1 MGGNVFKDNK
11 RMESKQEF
19 YSVYGKQHKF
29 LSSNNI
35 HEFIE
40 LPRQIE
46 SKTSFGDMDLVV
58 NINKLE
64 TYKSKLIAAGYPVSR
79 NGIVLS
85 YQTPEKYQIDL
96 IGIDKNKLNYALRY
110 FSFGDHGNILG
121 KLISY
126 HFSLKHSFN
135 GLYYSFVKD
144 SGNFKNNIFLSL
156 DYVDALDLLGLSH
169 YKFIE
174 GFATEEEIFEW
185 IYESPLM
192 NTEIY
197 SFDKMTN
204 RDATRDRKRKFYNS
218 WLDFLKTKEPKVVER
233 LTKEERDNIL
243 EKNFEGFKQ
252 VKDSLEMHYKL
263 LCEYREKFNGN
274 IVKEISGFEGKKL
287 GNLMKNLKELL
298 PEYKV
303 RHMTSEEVKDFI
315 KNQLTFNLLIAIDEN
330 DLP

>member
-1 MGGNVFKDNK
+1 MNMGGNVFKDNK

-35 HEFIE
+35 YEFIE

-64 TYKSKLIAAGYPVSR
+64 TYKSKLIAAGYPVSC

-96 IGIDKNKLNYALRY
+96 IGIGKWKLDYALRY
-110 FSFGDHGNILG
+110 FSFGDHANILG

-192 NTEIY
+192 NTTIFD
-197 SFDKMTN
+197 FDKMTN

-315 KNQLTFNLLIAIDEN
+315 KNQLTFNHN
-330 DLP
+330 